1 MKNLRRFLSCLLA
14 VTMLL
19 ALGVTASAAEF
30 TDVPAGSDYAEAV
43 QWASDNGYIYGYGDG
58 RFGVNDNVTRA
69 QLATIFHRAA
79 GTPAASGTS
88 RFSDAEAGAYY
99 INALSWAETAG
110 LIAGYPDG
118 QFGVGDPVTRQQ
130 VATILWRWAGSPDAA
145 ADTYTDAASIASY
158 AQTAV
163 DWSRAN
169 NIIAARSE
177 IGRAHV

>member
-118 QFGVGDPVTRQQ
+118 RFGVGR
-130 VATILWRWAGSPDAA
+130 
-145 ADTYTDAASIASY
+145 
-158 AQTAV
+158 
-163 DWSRAN
+163 
-169 NIIAARSE
+169 
-177 IGRAHV
+177 

>member
-43 QWASDNGYIYGYGDG
+43 QWASDNGYIYSYGDG

-79 GTPAASGTS
+79 GTPPASGTS
-88 RFSDAEAGAYY
+88 RFSDAEAGAY
-99 INALSWAETAG
+99 
-110 LIAGYPDG
+110 
-118 QFGVGDPVTRQQ
+118 
-130 VATILWRWAGSPDAA
+130 
-145 ADTYTDAASIASY
+145 
-158 AQTAV
+158 
-163 DWSRAN
+163 
-169 NIIAARSE
+169 
-177 IGRAHV
+177 